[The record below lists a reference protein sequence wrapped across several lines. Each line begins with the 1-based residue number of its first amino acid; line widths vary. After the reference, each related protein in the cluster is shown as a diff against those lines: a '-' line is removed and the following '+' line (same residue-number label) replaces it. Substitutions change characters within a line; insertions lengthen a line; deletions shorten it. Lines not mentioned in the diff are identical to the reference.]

1 MIFKVFKRKAHMMN
15 INSAAGLARRIV
27 LIKRVTVPG
36 VLSIYSD
43 FYIIFLVT
51 FTYKGLFRK
60 LSFFNRKIS

>member
-1 MIFKVFKRKAHMMN
+1 MIFKVFKRKALMMN

-51 FTYKGLFRK
+51 FTYKGLSENCHFSTGK
-60 LSFFNRKIS
+60 